1 MFSKPVVQQAVAMTN
16 ILDSAKR
23 KFFPRK
29 TLVIN
34 PRDQPWVNSYTHLL
48 MQKKKYCIKK
58 KNNSQYFSAINR
70 HGVYEELVTCLN
82 KKNNKKLCFKKC
94 KGGFQSN
101 Y

>member
-16 ILDSAKR
+16 ILDSAQR

-48 MQKKKYCIKK
+48 MQKKNIVLKK
-58 KNNSQYFSAINR
+58 K
-70 HGVYEELVTCLN
+70 L
-82 KKNNKKLCFKKC
+82 
-94 KGGFQSN
+94 FQSIFLLSIDMVFMRN
-101 Y
+101 